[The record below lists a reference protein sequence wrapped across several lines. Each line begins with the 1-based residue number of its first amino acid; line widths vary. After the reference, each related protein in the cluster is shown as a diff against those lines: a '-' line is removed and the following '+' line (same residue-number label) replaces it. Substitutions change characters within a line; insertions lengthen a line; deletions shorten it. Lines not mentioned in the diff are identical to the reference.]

1 MKRNNILLI
10 FGALILLTI
19 SSCSKTEEFQH
30 NTDSA
35 LQIESVS
42 GISPFSLM
50 QEPTTKA
57 VITGDSLPGDE
68 AAKGIGLFVTA
79 TGGGAYDG
87 HDKGYTNVKYTF
99 DGSKWS
105 AQSPIY
111 LSDNDGKLYGY
122 FPYNADATDLHAI
135 PVESSLNDTDY
146 LFAKS
151 QTVNHSNK
159 SVSLTM
165 KHALSCLHLTIK
177 KGANFTA
184 EAPLSKITLTSTAID
199 ATGTMDLVTGAIT
212 ASKKSGE
219 TGTVELATDGTIT
232 AEGIEKD
239 ILLVPADNSEG
250 KKDIA
255 IILTIG
261 GKLASISLSGES
273 GLDIRSGILNNV
285 TLTIEDTGIKITGVG
300 VGTWGD
306 GCSQSVE
313 VGGHKVTVMRS
324 DEDGIAND
332 VFLDIAS
339 DGSTVTIKTLSAT
352 GRFTQCTCTP
362 AGKATLTP
370 SKDETTGIYTFTLS
384 NIETD
389 ITATIGY
396 VKSVNVS
403 VSSNDPSLGTA
414 QFVGDC
420 YVGGQVT
427 FTAKRN
433 GLMFSFVEWQDADGK
448 TLSTDNPYIV
458 TLTSD
463 LTVIAIFKVISDD

>member
-10 FGALILLTI
+10 FGTLILLTI
-19 SSCSKTEEFQH
+19 SSCSKTDEFQY
-30 NTDSA
+30 NPDSV

-42 GISPFSLM
+42 GISTFALIQGPAS
-50 QEPTTKA
+50 KA
-57 VITGDSLPGDE
+57 VITGDSLPEDE

-79 TGGGAYDG
+79 IDGSAYDG
-87 HDKGYTNVKYTF
+87 HDSGYTNVKYTF
-99 DGSKWS
+99 DGNKWS

-122 FPYNADATDLHAI
+122 FPYNADATELRAI
-135 PVESSLNDTDY
+135 PVQSSLNGTDY
-146 LFAKS
+146 LYAKS
-151 QTVNHSNK
+151 QTVSHSNK
-159 SVSLTM
+159 SVSLQM
-165 KHALSCLHLTIK
+165 NHALSRLHLTIK
-177 KGANFTA
+177 KSANFTA
-184 EAPLSKITLTSTAID
+184 SAPLSKITLKSSAID
-199 ATGTMDLVTGAIT
+199 ATGTMDLTTGSIT
-212 ASKKSGE
+212 ATKGAGE
-219 TGTVELATDGTIT
+219 TGTVELVTDGTIT

-261 GKLASISLSGES
+261 GKLASVSLSGEN
-273 GLDIRSGILNNV
+273 GINIRSGIQNNV
-285 TLTIEDTGIKITGVG
+285 TLAIEDTGIKVTGVG

-306 GCSQSVE
+306 GGSQSVE

-420 YVGGQVT
+420 YVGGQVM
-427 FTAKRN
+427 FTAKKN
-433 GLMFSFVEWQDADGK
+433 AITYSFVEWQDADGK

-463 LTVIAIFKVISDD
+463 LTVIAIFKVNWDD